1 MPSVLRSL
9 IPTVQSAARSS
20 VLRQTALKTATL
32 PTFTKQNRMSSTS
45 SVPVPTDFN
54 KYLYTTLAEAD
65 PEVAKIVEDET
76 WRQFSGLEL
85 IASEVSRGVRG
96 RSLI

>member
-1 MPSVLRSL
+1 L
-9 IPTVQSAARSS
+9 IPTVRSS
-20 VLRQTALKTATL
+20 TTAALRQTARLA
-32 PTFTKQNRMSSTS
+32 PTFTVAQQQQQRRMASS

-85 IASEVSRGVRG
+85 IASEVSSRRSVRKRPRTTSG
-96 RSLI
+96 

>member
-9 IPTVQSAARSS
+9 IPIVQTAARSS
-20 VLRQTALKTATL
+20 LLRQTARFAPSATAT
-32 PTFTKQNRMSSTS
+32 TFTQQNRMSSST

-85 IASEVSRGVRG
+85 IASEVSTGQ
-96 RSLI
+96 

>member
-1 MPSVLRSL
+1 
-9 IPTVQSAARSS
+9 
-20 VLRQTALKTATL
+20 
-32 PTFTKQNRMSSTS
+32 MSSST

-85 IASEVSRGVRG
+85 IASEVSRGAWHVMHYVTRG
-96 RSLI
+96 VLQEG

>member
-1 MPSVLRSL
+1 M
-9 IPTVQSAARSS
+9 A
-20 VLRQTALKTATL
+20 
-32 PTFTKQNRMSSTS
+32 S

-54 KYLYTTLAEAD
+54 KYLYTSLAEAD

-85 IASEVSRGVRG
+85 IASEVSLAASRQLGSYRLADSLVPCVHPELNLFG
-96 RSLI
+96 RHGGQRFHAHQQVL

>member
-9 IPTVQSAARSS
+9 IPTVQLASRTAARST
-20 VLRQTALKTATL
+20 TARNLTSPNRIA
-32 PTFTKQNRMSSTS
+32 QQSIRMSS

-85 IASEVSRGVRG
+85 IASEVSTGQ
-96 RSLI
+96 

>member
-1 MPSVLRSL
+1 MAS
-9 IPTVQSAARSS
+9 
-20 VLRQTALKTATL
+20 
-32 PTFTKQNRMSSTS
+32 S

-85 IASEVSRGVRG
+85 IASEVSFR
-96 RSLI
+96 RSA